1 MVFALNTVQEIE
13 AAIEKLPHAEFLA
26 LVDRLRARHA
36 DAWDLQIEAD
46 AQSGKL
52 DVLYAR
58 LEKENRGQ
66 PEIPLDEVLDDGKLP

>member
-1 MVFALNTVQEIE
+1 LSTVQEIE
-13 AAIEKLPHAEFLA
+13 SAIEKLPRAEFLA

-36 DAWDLQIEAD
+36 DAWDQQIEAD
-46 AQSGKL
+46 AQSGRL
-52 DVLYAR
+52 DALFAR